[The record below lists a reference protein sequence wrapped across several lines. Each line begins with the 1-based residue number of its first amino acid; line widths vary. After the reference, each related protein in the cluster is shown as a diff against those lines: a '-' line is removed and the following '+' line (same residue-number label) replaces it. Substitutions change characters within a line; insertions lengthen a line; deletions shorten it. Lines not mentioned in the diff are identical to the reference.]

1 MTVFAHE
8 MRQGRTALLLWTAA
22 ISFMLGITILIYPE
36 MAGQMDQISQMFADM
51 GSFSAAFGMDQINF
65 GEFSGYF
72 GIECGNVLGLGGGLF
87 AALLGINALSKE
99 ERQGTAD
106 FLLSHPVSRI
116 RVLLEKLLS
125 IVTKLLILNTAV
137 ALVCLGAMLLIEESL
152 ETEAFLCIFL
162 SYFLMGLVIACLS
175 FALSACVKD
184 GGLGLGISLSLGM
197 YFCNILSNLTEELKI
212 LKYLSPY
219 SFTDSAYIME
229 HHSIE
234 LKYVM
239 TGMCLSL
246 IAMIYG
252 ILYYRKKDL
261 I

>member
-162 SYFLMGLVIACLS
+162 SYFLMGL
-175 FALSACVKD
+175 
-184 GGLGLGISLSLGM
+184 
-197 YFCNILSNLTEELKI
+197 
-212 LKYLSPY
+212 SPPV
-219 SFTDSAYIME
+219 SKMVVWAWES
-229 HHSIE
+229 
-234 LKYVM
+234 V
-239 TGMCLSL
+239 
-246 IAMIYG
+246 
-252 ILYYRKKDL
+252 
-261 I
+261 